1 MPPEQPV
8 KVSLLAAFRARYVLH
23 PVLFL
28 IGGFGLLALIGGAG
42 WYGVKNL
49 GSSPAPGSAPLS
61 GLNNGDTQQ
70 TTIDTGTKSG
80 STGTDK
86 TPGSSNSPTKSSADT
101 KKTTSSGS
109 TVSNGSGTSGSS
121 SNPPPPPPPPPPAA
135 PTYDTETAYS
145 APAFT
150 ANRVVDVY
158 SQSAFNT
165 AWSGIQPGDLISV
178 HGVTFSGEVTLA
190 NKNLAGWAE
199 IHFDSATKFVGVST
213 VQNVP
218 AVWINNDSY
227 IRFYGGD
234 ISDSAS
240 GGQAGPGILVYDS
253 SYITWWGFVSHDVG
267 RDGLDIFSV
276 NKANSNLDFK
286 GEVYH
291 WGLNLA
297 WDPHAEKGTGL
308 HGANLGDSNYGMQ
321 DSRIALYAHDGAA
334 GAGVEAGGASSTDFF
349 KNNTIYLWCQN
360 LTMVALSQT
369 GGNCLQFWGENVT
382 GNVIKYLE
390 AENLQGRPYET
401 GGMYSGQSLASNTI
415 VYGRAANTNLN
426 QKINDSIPQ
435 NVLWDYQFGTIFE
448 DISPTP

>member
-1 MPPEQPV
+1 MFILNKINLMTALHAMSGASP
-8 KVSLLAAFRARYVLH
+8 AAILSAAAISGAA
-23 PVLFL
+23 
-28 IGGFGLLALIGGAG
+28 IGSGG
-42 WYGVKNL
+42 WYATHSFRGAETPPVTI
-49 GSSPAPGSAPLS
+49 GS
-61 GLNNGDTQQ
+61 Q
-70 TTIDTGTKSG
+70 TTTDKSTGFSG
-80 STGTDK
+80 STTPSESPKPGAKPSDTQASKASGAPAVKTGSQASSPLPAAGGSQAGGT
-86 TPGSSNSPTKSSADT
+86 NSAA
-101 KKTTSSGS
+101 
-109 TVSNGSGTSGSS
+109 
-121 SNPPPPPPPPPPAA
+121 PAA
-135 PTYDTETAYS
+135 PTYASETAYA

-150 ANRVVDVY
+150 AARVVDVY

-165 AWSGIQPGDLISV
+165 AWNAIQPGDLISV

-199 IHFDSATKFVGVST
+199 IHFDPATKFVGVST